1 MDKSTL
7 LLILGCLSFPL
18 HAQAIRAQL
27 DCRFTGTD
35 YVYDCLIR
43 LARGSTPL
51 AGVQVTIG
59 ADMPSMPMA
68 HNIKPVKAKP
78 GKKPGDY
85 EARLDLEM
93 TGEWAVKLRLSGPM
107 RDQLVLHYEFDDKG
121 ARPALRRSGTPP
133 RK

>member
-1 MDKSTL
+1 MKVLFLGL
-7 LLILGCLSFPL
+7 LGFAAVPAA
-18 HAQAIRAQL
+18 AQGTRAEL
-27 DCRFTGTD
+27 DCKFTGTD
-35 YVYDCLIR
+35 FVYDCVIR
-43 LARGSTPL
+43 LARGGAPL

-68 HNIKPVKAKP
+68 HNIKPAKAKP

-93 TGEWAVKLRLSGPM
+93 AGEWAVKLRLSGPV

-121 ARPALRRSGTPP
+121 ARPAVRRSGTSP

>member
-1 MDKSTL
+1 MKVLFLGL
-7 LLILGCLSFPL
+7 LGLAAMPAA
-18 HAQAIRAQL
+18 AQGTRAEL
-27 DCRFTGTD
+27 DCKFTGTD
-35 YVYDCLIR
+35 FVYDCGIR
-43 LARGSTPL
+43 LARGGAPL
-51 AGVQVTIG
+51 AGVQLTIG

-93 TGEWAVKLRLSGPM
+93 AGEWALKLRLSGPV

-121 ARPALRRSGTPP
+121 ARPAVRRSGTSP